1 MLSNWLDASSTSN
14 RYKQMYIKG
23 FLDISGGNLILR
35 NNNFYIQQGDISLNG
50 RLLVNNDASLNKR
63 LFVGNDVYISGNL
76 HTNYPNDSIPIN
88 AISGGIP
95 GSTGIFNVDI
105 SLNNNLFLNKDAS
118 LNSRLY
124 VGKNSILNGD
134 VSLNSRLVVSGK
146 TTFNSDVSLNSR
158 LFVNGNITTS
168 NLNATSIYENNILL
182 TSKYATISSL
192 GSYVSTSSANF
203 TVTPTAP
210 TAASGTN
217 TTQLATTSYVI
228 TEISG
233 IIGNAPTKLNTLEEI
248 AKAINNDASYSF
260 TVTSTFAPISKPTF
274 LTSLTTPKIFA
285 TSDASFL
292 GKFYLVGDASMN
304 ANLSVA
310 KNIFEGGSSLTSKYS
325 KIASPTFTGTVEIPT
340 VNITQQLVSRGDI
353 SLNSRLFVHGDSS
366 LNGNL
371 TVNNYLSV
379 LSDTTINSRL
389 FVVNDTSLNGNLY
402 VNKDLIVDGNLVANQ
417 YFTNMTIYT
426 LSYEFIVAKDMSLN
440 GRLFMTGDASINQR
454 VFIGGDTS
462 LNGNL
467 FVNKNTV
474 LKGDLNVNGSLTT
487 ITPGNSENST
497 KVATTQYVKNQGY
510 AKLSGD
516 FFTGDVSI
524 NSNLFVNGEIYE
536 AGNSLISKY
545 ATLQSPIFTE
555 NVTLPTT
562 TINDTLYVD
571 SDVSMNGKLL
581 VMNDVSMNTNLNVG
595 GEIYEAGNSLVSK
608 YSKIASPTFTGIVSL
623 PTTSISNTLQV
634 SSDVSMNTNLNV
646 GGEIYEAGNSL
657 VSKYSKI
664 ASPTFTG
671 KVSLPTTTIS
681 DTLYVSSDVS
691 MNGRLYVTNKVIMAN
706 DVSMNNNLDLSGS
719 IIAHNNINVYG
730 IINQYTTTL
739 DQGYIVNYSNL
750 DSSGDIVG
758 NGIKLGKSTNG
769 ENTFL
774 GINSGNII
782 TSGINNTFLGYGAG
796 SNTTTG
802 SNNITIGNS
811 SQSSSA
817 TVSNEITLGNNTITT
832 LRCNIP
838 TITSLSDRRDKT
850 DIQDIP
856 LGLNFIEEINPV
868 KFTWNT
874 RDGSKKDIVDFGF
887 IAQDLKQA
895 EEKIGVTVP
904 NLIYDSNPDKLEA
917 SYSTLIPIMVK
928 AIKELKKLAAK
939 QQEEI
944 EQLKNKLSA

>member
-35 NNNFYIQQGDISLNG
+35 NNNLYIQNGDISLNG
-50 RLLVNNDASLNKR
+50 RLMINGDASFNDR
-63 LFVGNDVYISGNL
+63 LFVKNDVYIGGNVYA
-76 HTNYPNDSIPIN
+76 NYPDNSIPES
-88 AISGGIP
+88 AITGGIP
-95 GSTGIFNVDI
+95 GSTGIFSIDL
-105 SLNNNLFLNKDAS
+105 SLNNGLFLNKDAS

-124 VGKNSILNGD
+124 VGTNSILNGD
-134 VSLNSRLVVSGK
+134 VSLNSRLTVSGK
-146 TTFNSDVSLNSR
+146 TIFNDDVSLNSR
-158 LFVNGNITTS
+158 LFVNGNAIMTNIYGT
-168 NLNATSIYENNILL
+168 NIYEDNTLL
-182 TSKYATISSL
+182 SAKYATISTLS
-192 GSYVSTSSANF
+192 SYVSSSAATF
-203 TVTPTAP
+203 TGTPTAP

-217 TTQLATTSYVI
+217 TTQLANTSYVI

-233 IIGNAPTKLNTLEEI
+233 IIGNAPTKLNTLEEL
-248 AKAINNDASYSF
+248 AKAINNDASYST
-260 TVTSTFAPISKPTF
+260 TVTSTYAPISKPTF
-274 LTSLTTPKIFA
+274 LTSLSAPKIFA
-285 TSDASFL
+285 TSDASFS
-292 GKFYLVGDASMN
+292 GKFYLVGDASLN
-304 ANLSVA
+304 GNLSVA
-310 KNIFEGGSSLTSKYS
+310 KNIYESGSSLTSKYS
-325 KIASPTFTGTVEIPT
+325 KIASPTFTGTVEIPKA
-340 VNITQQLVSRGDI
+340 NITQQLISQGDI
-353 SLNSRLFVHGDSS
+353 SLNTRLFVGGDTS

-371 TVNNYLSV
+371 AVNSSLYV
-379 LSDTTINSRL
+379 LSDTTLNSRL
-389 FVVNDTSLNGNLY
+389 FVVNDASLNGNLY
-402 VNKDLIVDGNLVANQ
+402 VSKNLIVDGNLAANQ

-454 VFIGGDTS
+454 VFVGGDTS

-467 FVNKNTV
+467 FVNNDTKMLGN
-474 LKGDLNVNGSLTT
+474 LNVIGNLFA
-487 ITPGNSENST
+487 ITQSISDNST
-497 KVATTQYVKNQGY
+497 RVATTQYVKNQGY

-516 FFTGDVSI
+516 YFTGDVSMAM
-524 NSNLFVNGEIYE
+524 NLIVDGEIYE
-536 AGNSLISKY
+536 GGDSLVLKYSKIE
-545 ATLQSPIFTE
+545 SPIFTGT
-555 NVTLPTT
+555 VGLPTT
-562 TINDTLYVD
+562 NILDTLYVN
-571 SDVSMNGKLL
+571 SDVSMNGNLYVTNKT
-581 VMNDVSMNTNLNVG
+581 VMLNDVSMNTNLNVG
-595 GEIYEAGNSLVSK
+595 GEIYESGNSLASK
-608 YSKIASPTFTGIVSL
+608 YAQIETPS
-623 PTTSISNTLQV
+623 
-634 SSDVSMNTNLNV
+634 
-646 GGEIYEAGNSL
+646 
-657 VSKYSKI
+657 
-664 ASPTFTG
+664 FTG
-671 KVSLPTTTIS
+671 KVTLPTTIIS
-681 DTLYVSSDVS
+681 DTLYVNSDVS
-691 MNGRLYVTNKVIMAN
+691 MNGKLYVTNNVIMAN

-774 GINSGNII
+774 GINAGNTI

-850 DIQDIP
+850 DIEDIP

-874 RDGSKKDIVDFGF
+874 RDGSKKDMVDFGF

-895 EEKIGVTVP
+895 EEKMGIKVP
-904 NLIYDSNPDKLEA
+904 NLIYESNPDKLEA

-928 AIKELKKLAAK
+928 AIKELKYLTAK

-944 EQLKNKLSA
+944 EELKNKISA